1 MKPNK
6 MTNVTNTTHSI
17 PTNMTSYS
25 YHANSNHKPIIHKR
39 MIMKEI
45 MIAYTNVNDGIS
57 KNTDPCDMLREFI
70 IK

>member
-1 MKPNK
+1 
-6 MTNVTNTTHSI
+6 
-17 PTNMTSYS
+17 
-25 YHANSNHKPIIHKR
+25 